1 MHRRQFLASSPA
13 LGVATSL
20 ELGMYRNSVRPP
32 RHAAVV
38 PVPRGAVQ
46 SEIDRYCVWPGQAS
60 GHKIG
65 HIKPLRLRAAAQS
78 RLGARFYLR
87 GFHEAVLEG
96 GAMPLEV
103 LERVVNDWVKR
114 S

>member
-46 SEIDRYCVWPGQAS
+46 SEIDPYCVWPGHAS
-60 GHKIG
+60 GCKIG
-65 HIKPLRLRAAAQS
+65 HIELLRLQAAA
-78 RLGARFYLR
+78 
-87 GFHEAVLEG
+87 LEG

-103 LERVVNDWVKR
+103 LERVINDWVKR